1 MILSC
6 PKYWEN
12 KDELDIDLLMV
23 VSSAYLRL
31 GKDFEQ
37 EKVTTEDEMIGWH
50 HQLNGHEFGGL
61 GSW

>member
-31 GKDFEQ
+31 GKDCGQ
-37 EKVTTEDEMIGWH
+37 EKVTTEDEMAGWH
-50 HQLNGHEFGGL
+50 HPLDGHEFE
-61 GSW
+61 

>member
-37 EKVTTEDEMIGWH
+37 EKVTTEDEMAGWH
-50 HQLNGHEFGGL
+50 HPLDGHEFE
-61 GSW
+61 